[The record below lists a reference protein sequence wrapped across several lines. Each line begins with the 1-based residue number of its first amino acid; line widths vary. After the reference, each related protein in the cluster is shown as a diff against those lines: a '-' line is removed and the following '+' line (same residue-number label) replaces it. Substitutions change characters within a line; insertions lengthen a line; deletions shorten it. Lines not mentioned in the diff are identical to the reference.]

1 MTHSPANITFRTAT
15 NADVSKV
22 RDLVFGIL
30 VEYGL
35 TPEPDGTD
43 ADIADIEGNYIAPG
57 GVFECIEDADGNLLG
72 TFGLFRL
79 SDFEIELRKMYLAR
93 AARGKGLG
101 KLALTRAVEQAR
113 ARGYRTLS
121 LETASVLKE
130 AIAMYE
136 KFGFTRVAH
145 QPCVAR
151 CDQGY
156 TLDLETAGT

>member
-1 MTHSPANITFRTAT
+1 MNHSSATVTFRTAT
-15 NADVSKV
+15 NADVEQV
-22 RDLVFGIL
+22 RTLVFGIL

-43 ADIADIEGNYIAPG
+43 ADLADIEGNYIAPG
-57 GVFECIEDADGNLLG
+57 GAFECIEDAHGNLLG

-79 SDFEIELRKMYLAR
+79 SEAEIELRKMYLAR

-101 KLALTRAVEQAR
+101 KLALGRAVEQAR
-113 ARGYRTLS
+113 ALGYRTLS

-156 TLDLETAGT
+156 TYDLKNDE